1 MKVICVKKN
10 IMSPLT
16 VGKIYDILEERFEQ
30 DFLSGSLYFISDNG
44 DELLYFPSDKDLMP
58 LEQWRDQQLNTLL
71 DNE

>member
-10 IMSPLT
+10 IMSPIT
-16 VGKIYDILEERFEQ
+16 VGKIY
-30 DFLSGSLYFISDNG
+30 
-44 DELLYFPSDKDLMP
+44 DKDLMP

>member
-1 MKVICVKKN
+1 MKVICVKKD